1 MVAIIKCESYEYED
15 VRAFEEIHRSRR
27 LEWEWT
33 LIRKEELDFKG
44 RHLALI
50 AAQDE
55 YGRYE
60 VKYVGKCVRGRKA
73 ADSVKQLRVTHVRRL
88 QHPVPLSEL
97 LDAVPRHLQR
107 HLVAE
112 GQQTKTA
119 GSELRRLLLER
130 RPDVRDAVD
139 EIEGAISS
147 WDFGPSR
154 AGQAVSLQRD
164 GTLVSARMAGFRA
177 LDLAEWDPPAEEL
190 YDDRVPPLFLDL
202 VTESSPSEGRGQSEP
217 QNRAGRPETMAAQP
231 ALEDHLIAHD
241 THTMRGW
248 LSEATD
254 HVAWREFREHGR
266 TLLVGNANRATA
278 ERLLGCDVIFYNVA
292 RNSMVLVQYKK
303 LDAEK
308 GGFYYPNSDGNLAKE
323 LRRMRALD
331 RYAARV
337 ADGNGEQRLDANPSW
352 IKLCHPRSVLPHT
365 SEMIHG
371 MYFSRRQFE
380 SLRQDARLK
389 DGRQGAVRFGYKN
402 VPGYLDNTLF
412 TRLVETGQIGTTGI
426 SSDLV
431 RQQVFR
437 TFRGRRD
444 LVIAALYGDEPP
456 QAERNA
462 RRRTSK

>member
-1 MVAIIKCESYEYED
+1 MVAIIKCEGFEYGD
-15 VRAFEEIHRSRR
+15 VRTLEEIYRSRR
-27 LEWEWT
+27 LEYEWT
-33 LIRKEELDFKG
+33 LIRKEELFPKG

-50 AAQDE
+50 AAQDD

-60 VKYVGKCVRGRKA
+60 VKYVGKCVRGRTA
-73 ADSVKQLRVTHVRRL
+73 ADSVKQLRVSHVRRL

-119 GSELRRLLLER
+119 GSELRRLLLEH
-130 RPDVRDAVD
+130 RPEVRDAVD

-164 GTLVSARMAGFRA
+164 GTLISARMAGFRA

-190 YDDRVPPLFLDL
+190 YDDRMPPLFLDL
-202 VTESSPSEGRGQSEP
+202 VAESSSSGSQGQSEP
-217 QNRAGRPETMAAQP
+217 QDQTGRPETMAAQP

-278 ERLLGCDVIFYNVA
+278 ERLLGCDVIFYNVS

-331 RYAARV
+331 RYAASV
-337 ADGNGEQRLDANPSW
+337 ADGSGEQRLDANPSW

-365 SEMIHG
+365 SEMIYG

-437 TFRGRRD
+437 TFRGQRD

-462 RRRTSK
+462 RRRMSR